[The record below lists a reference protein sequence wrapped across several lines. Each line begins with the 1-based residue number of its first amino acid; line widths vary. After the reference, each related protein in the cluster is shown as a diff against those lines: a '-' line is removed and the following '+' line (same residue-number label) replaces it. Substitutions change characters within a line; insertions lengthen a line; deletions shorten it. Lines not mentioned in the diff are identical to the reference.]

1 MDVQL
6 FWMMV
11 VMESCERKT
20 SESETSSWNQN
31 NGLWNKVSNI
41 EKKHRH

>member
-6 FWMMV
+6 FWMKV
-11 VMESCERKT
+11 VVESCERKT
-20 SESETSSWNQN
+20 SESETSWNQN